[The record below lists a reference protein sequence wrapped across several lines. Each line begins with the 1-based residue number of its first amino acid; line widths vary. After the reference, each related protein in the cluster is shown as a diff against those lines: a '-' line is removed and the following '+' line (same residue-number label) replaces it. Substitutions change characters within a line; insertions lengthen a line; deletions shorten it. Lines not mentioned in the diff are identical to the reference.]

1 MKRVSLTVTCLIL
14 FASTLWA
21 IEAFNAR
28 SKLML
33 AHRDGCAG
41 TLNSRSA
48 DSYKAFITVQSTH
61 VIDALCNMGVKVLG
75 VFDGFVMAEIPVNRV
90 QRVASIGGV
99 RQVSLAQPLRLCN
112 DSARYLSNVFPVHQS
127 GDLPVS
133 LLGEGVIV
141 GVIDTGID
149 FNHINFL
156 DDNGRSRICAVY
168 MPEDSSGISPVV
180 CGRTLPGSCYET
192 REQISGLM
200 ADCFTSSHGTHTTG
214 TAAGGYH
221 DNGWH
226 GVATKCDI
234 VACGMPEDA
243 LTDVNVACAV
253 SYIFDYAARAGKPCV
268 INMSIGS
275 NDGPN
280 DGTSFLCR
288 VFEALTGPGRIC
300 VLSAGNDGNAP
311 VCFHASLSVP
321 EDTVTTLL
329 RNQWGGMQRNGYV
342 SMWSDGPQAHRTRVV
357 VINRQTGAIE
367 YASPMMD
374 ILPADSVFTL
384 SSETDHDFAQFY
396 TGDLVFASAVDNG
409 SDDWGLQP
417 GNGRFHSYW
426 VYDVTSVAAGHLL
439 GLQYVAESPTMLSGW
454 CTKSAYFYT
463 FGLEGI
469 TGGITAGSI
478 SDLATTDSVISVGA
492 YCSRTSYV
500 DVSGEQHVLSSNPIG
515 EIAAFSSFGPDER
528 GIARPDVCA
537 PGCVLISSA
546 NRFNQ
551 ETDESSYFTPVII
564 DGTSYPYY
572 ANQGTSMSAP
582 VVTGAVAMMLEMNPS
597 LGVADVREVLKR
609 TSTRD
614 VYVESG
620 DPSRWGYGKSNVAVA
635 IDDVINNTLI
645 EGDVNNDGEVNI
657 ADVMAIVEL
666 ILAPSSNRDPARLV
680 RADLN
685 RDAEV
690 QIADINA
697 VIRIILN
704 QYSL

>member
-48 DSYKAFITVQSTH
+48 DSYKAFITVQSAH

-127 GDLPVS
+127 GDLPVA

-192 REQISGLM
+192 REQISALT

-234 VACGMPEDA
+234 VACGMPEEA

-342 SMWSDGPQAHRTRVV
+342 SMWNDGPQAHRTRVV

-469 TGGITAGSI
+469 TGGTTAGSI

-500 DVSGEQHVLSSNPIG
+500 DVAGEEHVLSDIPQG
-515 EIAAFSSFGPDER
+515 DLAAFSSFGPDER

-551 ETDESSYFTPVII
+551 ESDESSFLTPVVI

-572 ANQGTSMSAP
+572 VNQGTSMSAP
-582 VVTGAVAMMLEMNPS
+582 VVTGAVAMMLEVNPS
-597 LGVADVREVLKR
+597 LGVADVREVLYR

-620 DPSRWGYGKSNVAVA
+620 DLSRWGYGKLNVAVA

-666 ILAPSSNRDPARLV
+666 ILASSSHRDPARLV

-704 QYSL
+704 Q

>member
-1 MKRVSLTVTCLIL
+1 MKKASLIVTCLIL
-14 FASTLWA
+14 FAATLWA
-21 IEAFNAR
+21 TEVFNAR

-33 AHRDGCAG
+33 AQRDRNAE
-41 TLNSRSA
+41 TLRAVKA
-48 DSYKAFITVQSTH
+48 DYSKAFITVNGADA
-61 VIDALCNMGVKVLG
+61 IDALRDIGVRVLG
-75 VFDGFVMAEIPVNRV
+75 EFDGFVMAEIPLGRLH
-90 QRVASIGGV
+90 QVASMEPV
-99 RQVSLAQPLRLCN
+99 RQVALAQPLHLCN
-112 DSARYLSNVFPVHQS
+112 DSARYLSNVLPVHQS
-127 GDLPVS
+127 DGLPVA

-156 DDNGRSRICAVY
+156 DDNGQSRVCAVY
-168 MPEDSSGISPVV
+168 MPEDSTGTAPVV
-180 CGRTLPGSCYET
+180 GGRTLPGSCYET
-192 REQISGLM
+192 REQISALT

-214 TAAGGYH
+214 TAAGGYLA
-221 DNGWH
+221 NGWH

-253 SYIFDYAARAGKPCV
+253 SYIFDYASRVGKPCV

-288 VFEALTGPGRIC
+288 VFESLTGPGRVC

-311 VCFHASLSVP
+311 VCFHASLSAP
-321 EDTVTTLL
+321 GDTVTTLL

-342 SMWSDGPQAHRTRVV
+342 SMWSDGPQIHRTRVV
-357 VINRQTGAIE
+357 VINRQTGALE

-374 ILPADSVFTL
+374 ILPADSVYTL
-384 SSETDHDFAQFY
+384 SSETDLAFAQY
-396 TGDLVFASAVDNG
+396 YNGDIMFANAVEND
-409 SDDWGLQP
+409 SDDSGLQP

-426 VYDVTSVAAGHLL
+426 VYDVTSVVAGHLL
-439 GLQYVAESPTMLSGW
+439 GLQYVADSPTMLSGW
-454 CTKSAYFYT
+454 CTRSAYFYT

-469 TGGITAGSI
+469 TGGTTAGSI

-500 DVSGEQHVLSSNPIG
+500 DMTGEEHVPSIDSQGDL
-515 EIAAFSSFGPDER
+515 AAFSSFGPDER

-537 PGCVLISSA
+537 PGSVVISSG

-551 ETDESSYFTPVII
+551 ESDVSSALATVDI
-564 DGTSYPYY
+564 DGMSYPYY

-582 VVTGAVAMMLEMNPS
+582 VVTGAVAMMLELNPS
-597 LGVADVREVLKR
+597 LGVADVREVLNR

-620 DPSRWGYGKSNVAVA
+620 DPSRWGYGKLNVAAA
-635 IDDVINNTLI
+635 IDDVIRNTLSR
-645 EGDVNNDGEVNI
+645 GDVNNDGEVNI

-666 ILAPSSNRDPARLV
+666 ILAPSASHDPARIV

-685 RDAEV
+685 HDAEV
-690 QIADINA
+690 QVADINA
-697 VIRIILN
+697 VIKIILN
-704 QYSL
+704 Q

>member
-234 VACGMPEDA
+234 VACGMPEEA

-268 INMSIGS
+268 IN
-275 NDGPN
+275 
-280 DGTSFLCR
+280 
-288 VFEALTGPGRIC
+288 A
-300 VLSAGNDGNAP
+300 
-311 VCFHASLSVP
+311 
-321 EDTVTTLL
+321 
-329 RNQWGGMQRNGYV
+329 
-342 SMWSDGPQAHRTRVV
+342 
-357 VINRQTGAIE
+357 
-367 YASPMMD
+367 
-374 ILPADSVFTL
+374 
-384 SSETDHDFAQFY
+384 
-396 TGDLVFASAVDNG
+396 
-409 SDDWGLQP
+409 
-417 GNGRFHSYW
+417 
-426 VYDVTSVAAGHLL
+426 
-439 GLQYVAESPTMLSGW
+439 
-454 CTKSAYFYT
+454 
-463 FGLEGI
+463 
-469 TGGITAGSI
+469 
-478 SDLATTDSVISVGA
+478 
-492 YCSRTSYV
+492 
-500 DVSGEQHVLSSNPIG
+500 
-515 EIAAFSSFGPDER
+515 
-528 GIARPDVCA
+528 
-537 PGCVLISSA
+537 
-546 NRFNQ
+546 
-551 ETDESSYFTPVII
+551 
-564 DGTSYPYY
+564 
-572 ANQGTSMSAP
+572 
-582 VVTGAVAMMLEMNPS
+582 
-597 LGVADVREVLKR
+597 
-609 TSTRD
+609 
-614 VYVESG
+614 
-620 DPSRWGYGKSNVAVA
+620 
-635 IDDVINNTLI
+635 
-645 EGDVNNDGEVNI
+645 
-657 ADVMAIVEL
+657 
-666 ILAPSSNRDPARLV
+666 
-680 RADLN
+680 
-685 RDAEV
+685 
-690 QIADINA
+690 
-697 VIRIILN
+697 
-704 QYSL
+704 

>member
-168 MPEDSSGISPVV
+168 IPEDSSGISPVV

-582 VVTGAVAMMLEMNPS
+582 VVTGTVAMMLEVNPS

-609 TSTRD
+609 SSTRD

-620 DPSRWGYGKSNVAVA
+620 DLSRWGYGKLNAAAA
-635 IDDVINNTLI
+635 IDDVIKNTLI
-645 EGDVNNDGEVNI
+645 RGDVNNDGEVNI
-657 ADVMAIVEL
+657 ADVMVIVEL

-704 QYSL
+704 Q

>member
-112 DSARYLSNVFPVHQS
+112 DSARYLSNVFPLHQS
-127 GDLPVS
+127 DDLPVA

-149 FNHINFL
+149 FNHINFH

-234 VACGMPEDA
+234 VACGMPEEA

-342 SMWSDGPQAHRTRVV
+342 SMWSDGPQAHRSRVV
-357 VINRQTGAIE
+357 VINRQTGTKE

-396 TGDLVFASAVDNG
+396 TGDMMFTSAVENE

-417 GNGRFHSYW
+417 RNGRFHSYW

-439 GLQYVAESPTMLSGW
+439 GLQYVADSPTMLSGW

-463 FGLEGI
+463 FGLDGI
-469 TGGITAGSI
+469 TGGTPAGSI

-500 DVSGEQHVLSSNPIG
+500 DMTGEEHVLSDIPQG
-515 EIAAFSSFGPDER
+515 DLAAFSSFGPDER

-546 NRFNQ
+546 SRFNQ
-551 ETDESSYFTPVII
+551 ETDESSYFTPVVF
-564 DGTSYPYY
+564 DGTTYPYY

-582 VVTGAVAMMLEMNPS
+582 VVTGTVAMMLEVNPS

-609 TSTRD
+609 SSTRD

-620 DPSRWGYGKSNVAVA
+620 DLSRWGYGKLNAAAA
-635 IDDVINNTLI
+635 IDDVIKNTLI
-645 EGDVNNDGEVNI
+645 RGDVNNDGEVNI
-657 ADVMAIVEL
+657 ADVMVIVEL

-704 QYSL
+704 Q

>member
-1 MKRVSLTVTCLIL
+1 M
-14 FASTLWA
+14 
-21 IEAFNAR
+21 
-28 SKLML
+28 
-33 AHRDGCAG
+33 
-41 TLNSRSA
+41 
-48 DSYKAFITVQSTH
+48 
-61 VIDALCNMGVKVLG
+61 
-75 VFDGFVMAEIPVNRV
+75 
-90 QRVASIGGV
+90 
-99 RQVSLAQPLRLCN
+99 
-112 DSARYLSNVFPVHQS
+112 
-127 GDLPVS
+127 
-133 LLGEGVIV
+133 
-141 GVIDTGID
+141 
-149 FNHINFL
+149 
-156 DDNGRSRICAVY
+156 
-168 MPEDSSGISPVV
+168 
-180 CGRTLPGSCYET
+180 
-192 REQISGLM
+192 
-200 ADCFTSSHGTHTTG
+200 
-214 TAAGGYH
+214 
-221 DNGWH
+221 
-226 GVATKCDI
+226 
-234 VACGMPEDA
+234 
-243 LTDVNVACAV
+243 
-253 SYIFDYAARAGKPCV
+253 
-268 INMSIGS
+268 
-275 NDGPN
+275 PN

-439 GLQYVAESPTMLSGW
+439 GLQYVADSPTNLSGW

-469 TGGITAGSI
+469 TGGTTAGSI

-551 ETDESSYFTPVII
+551 ETDESSYVTPVII

-620 DPSRWGYGKSNVAVA
+620 DPSRWGYGKLNVAVA

>member
-1 MKRVSLTVTCLIL
+1 MTCLIL

-41 TLNSRSA
+41 TLNSRSV

-127 GDLPVS
+127 GDLPVA

-180 CGRTLPGSCYET
+180 SGRTLPGSCYET

-226 GVATKCDI
+226 GVAIKCDI

-311 VCFHASLSVP
+311 VCFHASLSVL

-342 SMWSDGPQAHRTRVV
+342 SMWSDGPQAHRSRVV

-439 GLQYVAESPTMLSGW
+439 GLQYVAESLTMLSGW

-469 TGGITAGSI
+469 TGGTTAGSI

-500 DVSGEQHVLSSNPIG
+500 DVSGEQHVLSSNPVG

-528 GIARPDVCA
+528 GIGRPDVCA

-582 VVTGAVAMMLEMNPS
+582 VVTGAVAMMLEVNPS

-620 DPSRWGYGKSNVAVA
+620 DPSRWGYGKLNVAVA

-645 EGDVNNDGEVNI
+645 RGDVNNDGEVNI

-704 QYSL
+704 QYNL